1 MTVLY
6 IWTPLARLNK
16 GANAVVLEVNCFKVC
31 LSAMMMMMMLFVV
44 RVKWPPV
51 FLLSRSSHLVK
62 SRCGLFFWSL
72 FRSLAREHV
81 ARSCVFDL
89 FFFAGAIQKIWEE
102 KLCFSAP
109 SSSFSSHL
117 SLTRSLALFL
127 SFSFSLSRERKKH
140 NFEELWWDALL
151 RISSSVKHTHNASY
165 VVFVAIYCFYYIQQ

>member
-31 LSAMMMMMMLFVV
+31 LSAMMMMMLFVV

-62 SRCGLFFWSL
+62 SRCGLFFWSF

-109 SSSFSSHL
+109 SSSFSSPSL
-117 SLTRSLALFL
+117 SLALALFL

-140 NFEELWWDALL
+140 NFEELWDALL
-151 RISSSVKHTHNASY
+151 HISSSVKHTHNASY
-165 VVFVAIYCFYYIQQ
+165 VVFVAIYCFYYIQ